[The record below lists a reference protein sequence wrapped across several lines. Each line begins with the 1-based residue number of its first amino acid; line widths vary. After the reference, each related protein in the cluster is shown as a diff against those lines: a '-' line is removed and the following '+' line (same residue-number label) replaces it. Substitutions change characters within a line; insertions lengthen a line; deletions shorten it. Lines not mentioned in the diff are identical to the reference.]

1 MIRRVMILF
10 LILGNFVF
18 SAIKNLDELKTI
30 KFDVQEKIKL
40 NGNSKNE
47 RVMKYSISYEIPRK
61 IRKEILAPELNKGEL
76 YIYDGQE
83 KLIYLP
89 IFDEYKKTISDEEEN
104 RIVQTINRL
113 MSLERSDSEFR
124 KEYQAKKLISLLVD
138 DNSNNLVKIK
148 GYTEKEGYILPEF
161 IEILENN
168 ISLGEIRIS
177 NIEINPKFSK
187 EEFNLERS
195 EK

>member
-1 MIRRVMILF
+1 MILF
-10 LILGNFVF
+10 LILGNFTF

-30 KFDVQEKIKL
+30 KFDVEEKIKL
-40 NGNSKNE
+40 TGNSKNE
-47 RVMKYSISYEIPRK
+47 RLMKYSISYEIPQK

-76 YIYDGQE
+76 YIYDGQA

-89 IFDEYKKTISDEEEN
+89 IFDEYKKTTSDEEEN
-104 RIVQTINRL
+104 RIIQTINRL
-113 MSLERSDSEFR
+113 MSLEKSDSKFK
-124 KEYQAKKLISLLVD
+124 KEYQEKKLISLFVD
-138 DNSNNLVKIK
+138 ENSNNLIKIK

-161 IEILENN
+161 IEIFENN